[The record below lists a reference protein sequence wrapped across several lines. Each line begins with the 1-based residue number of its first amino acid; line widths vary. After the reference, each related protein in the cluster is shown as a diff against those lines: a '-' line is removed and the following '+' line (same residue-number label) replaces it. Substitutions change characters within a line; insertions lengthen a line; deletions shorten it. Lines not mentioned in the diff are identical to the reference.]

1 MGFFSPH
8 FSAGELVYY
17 FCLCHVYDTFLFRN
31 GYKCVERVQS
41 KPMQSIQLPPHC
53 IFIFI
58 TSDFMLLSPSAHLV
72 LELKKR
78 RWRVKCDGFVWRR
91 EQQRARVLFYETT
104 SENTGDLSN
113 RNTALVMMCSVFVNH
128 IWLCMQVNDNKQ
140 IFGSI
145 SPMFTSATIWKYN
158 FDCMQAGRDM
168 ENVDL
173 IYKHRQCNYDE

>member
-1 MGFFSPH
+1 MGSFSPH
-8 FSAGELVYY
+8 FCAGDLVY
-17 FCLCHVYDTFLFRN
+17 FCLCHAYDTFLFRN

-41 KPMQSIQLPPHC
+41 KPMQSTQLPPHC

-58 TSDFMLLSPSAHLV
+58 TSDFMLLSPS
-72 LELKKR
+72 ELKKR
-78 RWRVKCDGFVWRR
+78 RWRVEWDGFVWRR

-104 SENTGDLSN
+104 FENTRDLSN

-145 SPMFTSATIWKYN
+145 SSPMRKWQPYESIILTACKLVETWK
-158 FDCMQAGRDM
+158 M
-168 ENVDL
+168 
-173 IYKHRQCNYDE
+173 